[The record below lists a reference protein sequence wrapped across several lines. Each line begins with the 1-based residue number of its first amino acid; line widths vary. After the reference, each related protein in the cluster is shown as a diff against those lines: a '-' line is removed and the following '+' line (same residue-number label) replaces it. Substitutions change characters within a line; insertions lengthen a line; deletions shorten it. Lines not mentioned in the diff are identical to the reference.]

1 MEVLRLSRPVVR
13 GVNRVRHRLPARPA
27 PPSSCHTAMEAKM
40 AVSVEARLRALEGS
54 RLAMLGRMNAYQTML
69 VDAWLNIILKQSED
83 PIVTAK
89 DIGETWLKAGDEP
102 RDFPGVDPAH
112 LDAVSQEY
120 GEAMEDLI
128 AQLLRAVQGAVSKGD
143 NSQSPDQTS

>member
-1 MEVLRLSRPVVR
+1 
-13 GVNRVRHRLPARPA
+13 
-27 PPSSCHTAMEAKM
+27 M

-89 DIGETWLKAGDEP
+89 DIGEIWLKAGDEP

-128 AQLLRAVQGAVSKGD
+128 AQLLQAVQGAVSKEGK
-143 NSQSPDQTS
+143 SRRPDQTS

>member
-1 MEVLRLSRPVVR
+1 
-13 GVNRVRHRLPARPA
+13 
-27 PPSSCHTAMEAKM
+27 M

-54 RLAMLGRMNAYQTML
+54 RLAMLGRMNACQTML

-83 PIVTAK
+83 PVATAK
-89 DIGETWLKAGDEP
+89 DIGDIWLKAGDEP
-102 RDFPGVDPAH
+102 RDFPGVDPAR

-128 AQLLRAVQGAVSKGD
+128 AQLLQAVRGAVSKGD
-143 NSQSPDQTS
+143 SSQSPDQTS